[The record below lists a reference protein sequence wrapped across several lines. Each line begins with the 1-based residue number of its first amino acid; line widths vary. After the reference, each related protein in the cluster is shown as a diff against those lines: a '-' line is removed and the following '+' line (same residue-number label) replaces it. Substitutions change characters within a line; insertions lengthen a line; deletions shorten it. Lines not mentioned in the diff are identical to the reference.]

1 MKCSNAECH
10 IILPAKIWGEH
21 IVNCQYAIIKCKGD
35 CGLSLT
41 KKDYFNTD
49 DPEKIDQIGALHCCE
64 TALKTRLE

>member
-1 MKCSNAECH
+1 MKCSNGECH
-10 IILPAKIWGEH
+10 LILPAKKWGEH

-49 DPEKIDQIGALHCCE
+49 DPEKID
-64 TALKTRLE
+64 